1 MQQSVYIVGAGGHA
15 KVVLATLAAAGIV
28 PIALYDDDA
37 SKWGSTLFNI
47 PIKGGLDD
55 FAELESVSAFIA
67 IGKNA
72 ARKKIVERF
81 TSIDWLTIIHPR
93 ASIHSSVKIGRGSI
107 IQEACILEPDVTIG
121 EHCILNSNSMIG
133 HESVLEDYVHSSG
146 AKIGGN
152 AHVCEGVLLG
162 GNSTVH
168 PGITIG
174 AWSTAAIASAIMR
187 DVPPHSILIGNP
199 ARVLKA

>member
-1 MQQSVYIVGAGGHA
+1 MQQSVYIIGAGGHA
-15 KVVLATLAAAGIV
+15 KVVLATLEAAGIV

-67 IGKNA
+67 IGNNA
-72 ARKKIVERF
+72 ARKKVVERF

-133 HESVLEDYVHSSG
+133 HESVLEGYVHSSG

-162 GNSTVH
+162 GNSTIH